1 MSRHRRQT
9 LAATAMN
16 LPGRNRRI
24 TSTISGISQ
33 KASLSAI
40 LKLELARLHSLKARS
55 QSKILPCEFCCSEK
69 MHVNFLHPYFE
80 ARVDC
85 DVVTSDGY
93 CASNLI
99 SLDFRERSRGFLAAH
114 FIKPPAI
121 LLFQLPF
128 PVHVESMVIKPKV
141 GSQISS
147 GIAILVAGIANKHSS
162 TRKRDQRT
170 APSSLSKKK
179 SKNPSILLAD
189 SNKVE
194 SGASG
199 LLAEYK
205 LGSLTPP
212 MLMQYSS
219 YSCRCN
225 TFLHCLQKIKLFT
238 DTLRTD
244 FCSPLRKTHQ

>member
-80 ARVDC
+80 SRVDC

-93 CASNLI
+93 PATNLI

-179 SKNPSILLAD
+179 SKNPSILLDD

-212 MLMQYSS
+212 MLMRS
-219 YSCRCN
+219 
-225 TFLHCLQKIKLFT
+225 
-238 DTLRTD
+238 
-244 FCSPLRKTHQ
+244 

>member
-1 MSRHRRQT
+1 
-9 LAATAMN
+9 
-16 LPGRNRRI
+16 
-24 TSTISGISQ
+24 
-33 KASLSAI
+33 
-40 LKLELARLHSLKARS
+40 
-55 QSKILPCEFCCSEK
+55 

-80 ARVDC
+80 SRVEC

-93 CASNLI
+93 SATNLI

-147 GIAILVAGIANKHSS
+147 GIAILVAGIANKHTS

-170 APSSLSKKK
+170 APLSLKK
-179 SKNPSILLAD
+179 SKNPGILLAD

-194 SGASG
+194 SGAHG
-199 LLAEYK
+199 LLVEYK
-205 LGSLTPP
+205 LGSPTPP
-212 MLMQYSS
+212 MLMRS
-219 YSCRCN
+219 
-225 TFLHCLQKIKLFT
+225 
-238 DTLRTD
+238 
-244 FCSPLRKTHQ
+244 